1 MFLGRFLKKPLA
13 AVCGKIL
20 KNILVALPLRLNS
33 AKLSGMFL
41 IVGLGNPGTQ
51 YARTRHNA
59 GWFVIDELARRHS
72 IELVKKNADYKV
84 GTGTLGEH
92 KIALVKPQ
100 TFMNLSGRAVASLK
114 NFYRIELDHILI
126 ISDDLNLP
134 LGRLRFRG
142 GGSDGGHN
150 GLKSVAQMLGTKDYP
165 RLRFGV
171 GEPPS
176 EERRESGTAGFV
188 LRPFSAGEWTSVEEA
203 TRRAA
208 EGVECFVREG
218 LQTAMNRFNS

>member
-1 MFLGRFLKKPLA
+1 
-13 AVCGKIL
+13 
-20 KNILVALPLRLNS
+20 
-33 AKLSGMFL
+33 MFL
-41 IVGLGNPGTQ
+41 IVGLGNPGSQ

-59 GWFVIDELARRHS
+59 GWFVIDELARQHS

-84 GTGTLGEH
+84 GLGTIGEH

-100 TFMNLSGRAVASLK
+100 TFMNDSGRAVQSLR
-114 NFYRIELDHILI
+114 NFYRVELEHILI
-126 ISDDLNLP
+126 VSDDLNLP
-134 LGRLRFRG
+134 VGKLRFRG

-150 GLKSVAQMLGTKDYP
+150 GLKSVAQMLGSKEYP

-176 EERRESGTAGFV
+176 VERAQAGTAGFV
-188 LRPFSAGEWTSVEEA
+188 LRPFASDEWSAIEET

-208 EGVECFVREG
+208 QGVECFVRDG
-218 LQTAMNRFNS
+218 LALAMNRFNV

>member
-1 MFLGRFLKKPLA
+1 
-13 AVCGKIL
+13 
-20 KNILVALPLRLNS
+20 
-33 AKLSGMFL
+33 MFL
-41 IVGLGNPGTQ
+41 IVGLGNPGSQ

-72 IELVKKNADYKV
+72 IDLVKKNADYKV
-84 GTGTLGEH
+84 GLGSIGEH

-100 TFMNLSGRAVASLK
+100 TFMNLSGRAVQSLK
-114 NFYRIELDHILI
+114 NFYRVELINILI

-134 LGRLRFRG
+134 LGKLRFRG

-150 GLKSVAQMLGTKDYP
+150 GLKSVAQMLGSKEYP

-176 EERRESGTAGFV
+176 TEREQSGTADFV
-188 LRPFSAGEWTSVEEA
+188 LRPFASDEWNTVEETA
-203 TRRAA
+203 RRAA
-208 EGVECFVREG
+208 DGIECFVRED
-218 LQTAMNRFNS
+218 LTTAMNRFNV